1 MKIYFNT
8 IKTRLLL
15 GFFFLTINIIFLST
29 FSYLFLRNVEDLA
42 SFTNKI
48 YQLKDQSLQLIKLDK
63 DFLTFE
69 LSNERFYKENT
80 SNILQQRDTIHS
92 GLEKNFDLLHSEIS
106 AYDENIYGELR
117 KVDSLVRRYNKFF
130 AMMIVKLRERG
141 FKDYG
146 LEGQMR
152 DFAHELEDYHY
163 KELPLS
169 DLLLMRRHEKDYFL
183 RNDTAYIIKLNK
195 LSRKILSNLGR
206 DERRFFKVME
216 LVENYTLTFNQL
228 TMVEQEIGLLPHE
241 GLNGKLNVLNNAI
254 SSQFDK
260 LTAITDTNANH
271 ILNQA
276 TITYTITVILSIL
289 LSLSLSYFI
298 ASRLTK
304 PIKQLS
310 LRMARFMDQKTL
322 EVSPPEQVNSADEI
336 KQLNQS
342 FFELTKELR
351 AQFTEIEEKK
361 GLLESQNE
369 ELSRVN
375 TQLDRFIYSAAHD
388 LRSPLSSLLGLVD
401 IANHDINNKQFAH
414 YFDMMKASIHKLDN
428 FIKDIVDYAR
438 NKRQD
443 LRVEEVQLKPL
454 IEGVLDHYRFIKGA
468 ERIKKIVNVEDQVVF
483 PTDKR
488 RLEVILSNLV
498 SNALRYHD
506 PEKADP
512 YVRINVESDQDQ
524 CRIVVEDNGI
534 GIKEKHLERL
544 FDMFYRADEQAEG
557 SGLGLFI
564 VRETISVLKGE
575 ISVSSHY
582 GEGTSFTMT
591 LPNLDKMKSDDKL
604 EPSNSL
610 IVGIKN
616 F

>member
-1 MKIYFNT
+1 MKVHFNT
-8 IKTRLLL
+8 IKSRLLI

-29 FSYLFLRNVEDLA
+29 FSYLFLRNAEDLA
-42 SFTNKI
+42 NFTNKI
-48 YQLKDQSLQLIKLDK
+48 YQLKDQSIQLIKLDK

-69 LSNERFYKENT
+69 LANERFYRENT
-80 SNILQQRDTIHS
+80 SDILQQRDTVY
-92 GLEKNFDLLHSEIS
+92 LRLKKNFDLLYSEIS
-106 AYDENIYGELR
+106 AYDDNIHYELT
-117 KVDSLVRRYNKFF
+117 KVDSLVSLYNKNF
-130 AMMIVKLRERG
+130 AMMTLKLRERG

-152 DFAHELEDYHY
+152 NFAHELEDYHY
-163 KELPLS
+163 NELPLS
-169 DLLLMRRHEKDYFL
+169 DLLLLRRHEKDYFL
-183 RNDTAYIIKLNK
+183 RNDTTYIIKLNQ
-195 LSRKILSNLGR
+195 LSRKILSNLGQN
-206 DERRFFKVME
+206 EKRFFKVME

-228 TMVEQEIGLLPHE
+228 TMVEQEIGLLSHQ
-241 GLNGKLNVLNNAI
+241 GLNGKLNVLNSNI

-310 LRMARFMDQKTL
+310 LRMARFMDQKNL
-322 EVSPPEQVNSADEI
+322 DVSPPEQVNSADEI

-342 FFELTKELR
+342 FFELSKELR
-351 AQFTEIEEKK
+351 AQFAEIKEKK
-361 GLLESQNE
+361 VLLETQNE

-401 IANHDINNKQFAH
+401 IARHDINNESYAH
-414 YFDMMKASIHKLDN
+414 YFEMMKASIHKLDN

-443 LRVEEVQLKPL
+443 LRVEEVPLKPL
-454 IEGVLDHYRFIKGA
+454 IQGVLDHYRFIKGA
-468 ERIKKIVNVEDQVVF
+468 ERIEKIIEADEDIIF

-498 SNALRYHD
+498 SNAFRYHD
-506 PEKADP
+506 QEKDDP
-512 YVRINVESDQDQ
+512 YIRVIVRPQKDQFKL
-524 CRIVVEDNGI
+524 VVEDNGI

-564 VRETISVLKGE
+564 VKETINVLKGE
-575 ISVSSHY
+575 ITVSSCY
-582 GEGTSFTMT
+582 GEGTSFTLT
-591 LPNLDKMKSDDKL
+591 LPNLAKL
-604 EPSNSL
+604 TPDEKLAPSNSL